1 MRLYILHRV
10 HEIVYLCETI
20 FRSFQ
25 IFTTTLQRTPAGSG
39 TVDNVFCLDF
49 VFGFYAVRLKQG
61 ECRPTDDT
69 GEHFFTP
76 PKIIKA
82 AAAFPMTLSAMNDP
96 LRKSGSSFNNR

>member
-25 IFTTTLQRTPAGSG
+25 VFTTTLQRTPAGSG

-49 VFGFYAVRLKQG
+49 VFGF
-61 ECRPTDDT
+61 
-69 GEHFFTP
+69 
-76 PKIIKA
+76 
-82 AAAFPMTLSAMNDP
+82 
-96 LRKSGSSFNNR
+96 

>member
-25 IFTTTLQRTPAGSG
+25 IFTTTLQRTPAGSS

-49 VFGFYAVRLKQG
+49 VFG
-61 ECRPTDDT
+61 
-69 GEHFFTP
+69 
-76 PKIIKA
+76 
-82 AAAFPMTLSAMNDP
+82 S
-96 LRKSGSSFNNR
+96 

>member
-25 IFTTTLQRTPAGSG
+25 IFTTTLQRTPAGSS

-69 GEHFFTP
+69 GEHFFY
-76 PKIIKA
+76 A
-82 AAAFPMTLSAMNDP
+82 SQDHQGRCGLSYDFVGNADVG
-96 LRKSGSSFNNR
+96 RRQRG